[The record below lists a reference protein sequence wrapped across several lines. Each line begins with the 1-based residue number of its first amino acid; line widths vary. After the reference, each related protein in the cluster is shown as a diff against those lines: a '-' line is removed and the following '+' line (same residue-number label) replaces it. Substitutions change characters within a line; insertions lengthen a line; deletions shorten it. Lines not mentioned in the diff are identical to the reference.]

1 MKYILLMRHAK
12 SSWEDASLSDFDR
25 PLAGRGLKDAPRM
38 GRYLRKTGYTPDYIV
53 SSPAQRAKETTL
65 LATKA
70 MKCEES
76 IINWDEDLYF
86 SSTQA
91 YLDAIRTAPKHAE
104 TTMLVGHNPLMES
117 VGSGLSSGSDR
128 NAIRMPTAGLI
139 CLESYGHQWES
150 INWGSCQIKWMVIP
164 RLLKEILK

>member
-12 SSWEDASLSDFDR
+12 SSWEDASLQDFDR
-25 PLAGRGLKDAPRM
+25 PLANRGLKDAPRI
-38 GRYLRKTGYTPDYIV
+38 GKYLKMSGYKPDYIV

-65 LATKA
+65 LAVEA
-70 MKCEES
+70 MKCEEN
-76 IINWDEDLYF
+76 IIRWEEDLYF

-91 YLDAIRTAPKHAE
+91 YLNAIQSAPEHAD
-104 TTMLVGHNPLMES
+104 TVMLVGHNPLMES
-117 VGSGLSSGSDR
+117 VSAGLSSGNDR
-128 NAIRMPTAGLI
+128 SILRMPTAGLI
-139 CLESYGHQWES
+139 CFESYAYQWES